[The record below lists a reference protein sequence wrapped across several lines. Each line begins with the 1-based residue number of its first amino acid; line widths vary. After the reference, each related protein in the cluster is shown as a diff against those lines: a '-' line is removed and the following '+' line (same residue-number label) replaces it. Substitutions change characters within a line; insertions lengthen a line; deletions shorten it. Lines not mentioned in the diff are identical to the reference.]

1 MYSAKVLEHL
11 ENPRN
16 VGAMESPSLQGEAT
30 NPVCGDLLHLYLKVE
45 DNKIITASFQAQGC
59 PPSLAAG
66 SVLAEMVTGLR
77 IDEALLL
84 KPLDITKALETLPRN
99 KEHCAILAI
108 DALKS
113 ALVFS
118 HL

>member
-1 MYSAKVLEHL
+1 MYSAKVLDHL

-16 VGAMESPSLQGEAT
+16 VGAMEAPSIKGEAT

-45 DNKIITASFQAQGC
+45 DNKIIAASFQANGC

-66 SVLAEMVTGLR
+66 SVLTEMVTGLM
-77 IDEALLL
+77 IDEALIL
-84 KPLDITKALETLPRN
+84 KPLDVTKALETLPRN

-118 HL
+118 HP

>member
-1 MYSAKVLEHL
+1 MYSAKVLDHL

-16 VGAMESPSLQGEAT
+16 VGAMEAPSIKGEAT
-30 NPVCGDLLHLYLKVE
+30 NPVCGDLLHFYLKVE
-45 DNKIITASFQAQGC
+45 DNKIIAASFQAKGC

-66 SVLAEMVTGLR
+66 SVLTEMVTGLM
-77 IDEALLL
+77 IDEAMIL
-84 KPLDITKALETLPRN
+84 KPLDVTKALETLPRN

-118 HL
+118 HP

>member
-1 MYSAKVLEHL
+1 MYSKTVLNHL

-16 VGAMESPSLQGEAT
+16 VGVLENPSLKGEAA

-45 DNKIITASFQAQGC
+45 DGTIIAASFQAQGC

-66 SVLAEMVTGLR
+66 SILTEMVTGLS
-77 IDEALLL
+77 IDEALKLTPQDV
-84 KPLDITKALETLPRN
+84 KQALETLPRN
-99 KEHCAILAI
+99 KEHCAVLAI

-113 ALVFS
+113 ATIFS
-118 HL
+118 HE